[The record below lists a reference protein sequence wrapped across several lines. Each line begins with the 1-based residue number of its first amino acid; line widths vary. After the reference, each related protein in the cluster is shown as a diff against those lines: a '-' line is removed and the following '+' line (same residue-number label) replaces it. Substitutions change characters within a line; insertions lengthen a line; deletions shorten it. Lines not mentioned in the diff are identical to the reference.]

1 MFKFEYGSISAHRI
15 GTAIELETAICHW
28 FTSCHHRLEGE
39 RMAMST
45 QSLPSAFSFPLDV
58 ERLIFE
64 EAARNDI
71 QSAVQLA
78 LVCRRVQSWLV
89 N

>member
-1 MFKFEYGSISAHRI
+1 
-15 GTAIELETAICHW
+15 
-28 FTSCHHRLEGE
+28 
-39 RMAMST
+39 MAMST
-45 QSLPSAFSFPLDV
+45 QSLSFAFSFPLDV

-71 QSAVQLA
+71 QSVVQLA